1 MKSKK
6 FHKKLRLS
14 KSTVSTLTGGSMQ
27 ELKGG
32 GTLAHT
38 CGGCN
43 TWTVCKT
50 CGDECT
56 VYTWVSCIPIYCW

>member
-6 FHKKLRLS
+6 FNKKLRLS
-14 KSTVSTLTGGSMQ
+14 KSTVSTLTGRSMQ

-32 GTLAHT
+32 
-38 CGGCN
+38 N
-43 TWTVCKT
+43 TWTICKT

-56 VYTWVSCIPIYCW
+56 VYTWVSCIPRYCW